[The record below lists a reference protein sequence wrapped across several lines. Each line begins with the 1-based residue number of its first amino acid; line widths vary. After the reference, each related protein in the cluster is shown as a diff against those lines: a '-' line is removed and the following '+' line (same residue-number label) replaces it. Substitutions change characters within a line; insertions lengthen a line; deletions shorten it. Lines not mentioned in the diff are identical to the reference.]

1 MIRINLLPQKRRA
14 EKTAETSQLWLVVL
28 LLLFL
33 GEVAGLLVY
42 HGMKSDDL
50 KDQQDA
56 NKVLEGQISEAKKA
70 VTNHPQ
76 IKDQLA
82 QLRAR
87 EDAIAK
93 LQNARSGPT
102 AVMLELAR
110 ILTPGRG
117 PSVDPDRL
125 AQIRRENPL
134 AVYNPGWD
142 ARRLWLTKFVEQ
154 QRKVKLEGIARDGE
168 DVSELARRM
177 NLSTY
182 FHDVRLLPGKKEKL
196 AGADAVE
203 VIKFQL
209 EAQVRY

>member
-1 MIRINLLPQKRRA
+1 MIKINLLPQKKRA
-14 EKTAETSQLWLVVL
+14 ERSEASQMWLVVVL
-28 LLLFL
+28 VLFIF
-33 GEVAGLLVY
+33 EAGGLFVF
-42 HGMKSDDL
+42 HGIKSEEL
-50 KDQQDA
+50 KDQNRKNAELKTQIETSKRAVA
-56 NKVLEGQISEAKKA
+56 NHTKIKQELE
-70 VTNHPQ
+70 
-76 IKDQLA
+76 

-93 LQNARSGPT
+93 LQSARTGPT

-125 AQIRRENPL
+125 AQIRKENPL

-142 ARRLWLTKFVEQ
+142 ARRLWLTRFVEQ
-154 QRKVKLEGIARDGE
+154 QRKVRLEGVARDGE

-177 NLSTY
+177 NLSSY
-182 FHDVRLLPGKKEKL
+182 FFDVRLLPAKTEKDKDSGL
-196 AGADAVE
+196 E
-203 VIKFQL
+203 VVRFQL

>member
-1 MIRINLLPQKRRA
+1 MIRVNLLPQKRRA
-14 EKTAETSQLWLVVL
+14 EKTKEKSQIWLVVL
-28 LLLFL
+28 LVLFL
-33 GEVAGLLVY
+33 GEVAGLLVF
-42 HGMKSDDL
+42 HGIKNDDL
-50 KDQQDA
+50 KAQKQK
-56 NKVLEGQISEAKKA
+56 NSELEVQISQAKKA

-76 IKDQLA
+76 IKEQLA

-93 LQNARSGPT
+93 LQTARTGPT
-102 AVMLELAR
+102 MVMLELAQ
-110 ILTPGRG
+110 ILTSGKG
-117 PSVDPDRL
+117 PHVDPDRL

-142 ARRLWLTKFVEQ
+142 ARRLWLTKFIEQ

-182 FHDVRLLPGKKEKL
+182 FSDVKLLPGKKEKL
-196 AGADAVE
+196 QGAEGLE
-203 VIKFQL
+203 VVKFQL
-209 EAQVRY
+209 EAQARY